1 MLRKLLQIHNFLI
14 GFNNDIVMIF
24 FLSLEFQSGLF
35 YGLGVRPGK
44 RYDSYSES
52 LGTNWT
58 MRIAKR
64 RIEEK

>member
-1 MLRKLLQIHNFLI
+1 
-14 GFNNDIVMIF
+14 MIF